1 MMTAKP
7 SEMDKGTFAAESGGV
22 FEHSA
27 WVAEGAYALELGPTH
42 DTVMGVHQMMAG
54 VFRSAD
60 AEKRLAVLNEPPDL
74 AGKLAA
80 TKRLT
85 VETRAEQ
92 ASVGLDEMTD
102 DERQAFVA
110 LNDSRTA
117 KFGFPFIIAVRGNT
131 KASIIEAFQRCIGQE
146 HSVEFA
152 AACNRVERIAQRRII
167 GKLPA

>member
-7 SEMDKGTFAAESGGV
+7 SEMDKGTFAAEFGGV
-22 FEHSA
+22 FEHSV
-27 WVAEGAYALELGPTH
+27 WVVEGAHAPELGPTH
-42 DTVMGVHQMMAG
+42 DTAIGVLQMLAW
-54 VFRSAD
+54 VFRNAD
-60 AEKRLAVLNEPPDL
+60 AKKRLAVLNVPRGL
-74 AGKLAA
+74 TGKLAA
-80 TKRLT
+80 AKRLT
-85 VETRAEQ
+85 VEARAEQ

-102 DERQAFVA
+102 DERQAFLA

-131 KASIIEAFQRCIGQE
+131 IASIIEAFQRSIGQE

-152 AACNRVERIAQRRII
+152 AACNRVKRIVQRRII